1 MKQIFLESMIPFDSE
16 RRQIFKHLFYQGG
29 EKGIL
34 LDPLCEFALNGIRN
48 QRVLVKIAANWT

>member
-1 MKQIFLESMIPFDSE
+1 MIPFDSE
-16 RRQIFKHLFYQGG
+16 RKQIFKRLFYQGG

-48 QRVLVKIAANWT
+48 QRVLVKIAANWA